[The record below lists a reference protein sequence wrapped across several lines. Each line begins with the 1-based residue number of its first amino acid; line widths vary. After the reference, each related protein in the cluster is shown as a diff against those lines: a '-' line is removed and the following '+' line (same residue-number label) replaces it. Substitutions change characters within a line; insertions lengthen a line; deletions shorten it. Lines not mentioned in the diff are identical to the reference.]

1 MNFISWTKI
10 NSVMKFKFKLFI
22 KKIIP
27 FIFSFFGFNV
37 SINSTNELII
47 SRNLEETLSKIK
59 IANTVQGIEEIEN
72 ESFKKFIFS
81 NIQYLDEG
89 LQVLWILFL
98 FDCKK
103 NGYFVE
109 FGACDGLH
117 FSNTN
122 LLEKEFGWEG
132 ILVEPSR
139 GYSNAISK
147 NRNVVIDKRLVWSKT
162 GESIEFGEVSAGGLS
177 GVISSF
183 RGTHSLMKRQ
193 LLGIKKYKV
202 ETVSLNDL
210 LDEHKSPLNFDFL
223 SIDTEGSEF
232 EIVKNFNL
240 NKYRPKVISIE
251 HGGDFHM
258 SEKCEEIFFKYG
270 YKLVSSEL
278 NDQSNMWF
286 IQNEIQTS

>member
-1 MNFISWTKI
+1 MNIASWARLNLAI
-10 NSVMKFKFKLFI
+10 KFRFKGYLKNI
-22 KKIIP
+22 MHL
-27 FIFSFFGFNV
+27 IFSLFGYRV
-37 SINSTNELII
+37 SINSTTELII
-47 SRNLEETLSKIK
+47 SRNLERTLTKIR
-59 IANTVQGIEEIEN
+59 IASTIREIEN
-72 ESFKKFIFS
+72 IENENFKRFIFR
-81 NIQYLDEG
+81 NIQYLEEG
-89 LQVLWILFL
+89 LQVLWILFI
-98 FDCKK
+98 FNCRE

-122 LLEKEFGWEG
+122 LLEKEFGWKG

-139 GYSNAISK
+139 GYNNAISK

-162 GESIEFGEVSAGGLS
+162 GESIEFAEVSAGGLS
-177 GVISSF
+177 GAISTF
-183 RGTHSLMKRQ
+183 RGSHSLKKRQ
-193 LLGIKKYKV
+193 LLGIKKYRV

-240 NKYRPKVISIE
+240 DKYRPKVISIE
-251 HGGDFHM
+251 HGGDSYVFK
-258 SEKCEEIFFKYG
+258 KCGEIFFKYG

-286 IQNEIQTS
+286 IQNEIQI